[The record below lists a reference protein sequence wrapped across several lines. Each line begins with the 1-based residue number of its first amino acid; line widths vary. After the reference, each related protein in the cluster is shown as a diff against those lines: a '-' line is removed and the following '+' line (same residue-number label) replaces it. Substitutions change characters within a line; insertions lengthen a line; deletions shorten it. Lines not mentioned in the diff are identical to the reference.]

1 MTTVHT
7 TYGNG
12 HGCDPVPFQNYITN
26 ALDFPTGGRPSKALV
41 SIKAKFALHG
51 HAVHDDNNRDFT
63 VVQKNWGLS
72 RYSRD
77 YAELVSFGRQF
88 GVL

>member
-7 TYGNG
+7 TNGKG
-12 HGCDPVPFQNYITN
+12 HGCDPVPFQNHTTN
-26 ALDFPTGGRPSKALV
+26 DLDFPTGGRPSKALV

-51 HAVHDDNNRDFT
+51 HAVHDGNNREFI

-72 RYSRD
+72 RYCRD
-77 YAELVSFGRQF
+77 YAELVSFGRQL